1 MNQITKLKTAAMLAP
16 FALVGAAGAQTTAGA
31 IDLSGAQTNVVA
43 IVGVGVAITTA
54 LTIYGLGKR
63 AANRA

>member
-1 MNQITKLKTAAMLAP
+1 MKNLKTKVRNALLLAP
-16 FALVGAAGAQTTAGA
+16 FALTAASAQSTAGA